1 MNNPP
6 IATKQRLDLLLVAR
20 GLFPSRQQAQAAILA
35 GELRVNGRPAG
46 KAGVPVPID
55 SQIEIHGSAP
65 RYASR
70 GGLKLE
76 GALEDFHI
84 EVGGTICMDIG
95 SSNGGFT
102 DCLLQHGAARVHA
115 VDVTISQL
123 DWKLRQDPRVRTVEC
138 NARYLRPEDI
148 GELADII
155 TLDVSFISVGKVFPA
170 AVRIATAGAA
180 FLILVKP
187 QFELE
192 RGDVGKGGIVR
203 DPAMH
208 QRAIQNVWQAA
219 EQAGLQPQQSLPSRL
234 TGAGGNQEFFLLA
247 HRA

>member
-1 MNNPP
+1 MSD
-6 IATKQRLDLLLVAR
+6 KQRLDLLLVAR

-35 GELRVNGRPAG
+35 GELRVNGQPAG
-46 KAGVPVPID
+46 KAGTPV
-55 SQIEIHGSAP
+55 SVNAQIEFHGSAP
-65 RYASR
+65 RYSSR

-84 EVGGTICMDIG
+84 EVAGAVCVDIG

-123 DWKLRQDPRVRTVEC
+123 DWKLRQDSRVHTVER
-138 NARYLRPEDI
+138 NARYLRLEDI
-148 GELADII
+148 GELAGIV
-155 TLDVSFISVGKVFPA
+155 TLDVSFISVAKVLPA
-170 AVRIATAGAA
+170 AASIAAPGAT

-192 RGDVGKGGIVR
+192 RGRVGKGGIVR
-203 DPAMH
+203 DPALH
-208 QRAIQNVWQAA
+208 QRAVQNVWRAA
-219 EQAGLQPQQSLPSRL
+219 EQAGLQPRQSLPSRL
-234 TGAGGNQEFFLLA
+234 AGSEGNQEFFLLA
-247 HRA
+247 RRSLG